1 MVLSGQKGSTEQFLI
16 QSSQHWATVNGLSFV
31 MDLMLA
37 LIFPFSFH
45 SPFWLAICQVALPS

>member
-37 LIFPFSFH
+37 FIFPFGLQFVKS
-45 SPFWLAICQVALPS
+45 ICHLMFVVA